1 MKIIRFIKK
10 IIIGILVAVFFA
22 FAISMTILL
31 LSRNDYGITQIDDTS
46 LVFIKKEVSSDKY
59 KKGDLVL
66 IESKKLNEVNIGDEL
81 FIYQLDST
89 GKVSIDVGVVGEI
102 HPEYDAISFENG
114 STYEMQFV
122 IGKTD
127 KVYNKIGAYLSVILS
142 RWGFLFMI
150 LVPSFLIFVYQLYAL
165 IVEIKYGNEEV
176 EA

>member
-10 IIIGILVAVFFA
+10 IIIGILVAAFFA